1 MCRQSSTRWTPTS
14 DQIRILKVLYYNNGV
29 RSPNAE
35 QIQKISARLRQ
46 YDKIEEEGNLVKE
59 ENLNCNAYCVLS
71 CFNALNHCA
80 PRRPSS
86 KQLHK

>member
-1 MCRQSSTRWTPTS
+1 MEVVELDDKLSVVEVDSSDSESETLVQIPLQFVKDYPTLEETS
-14 DQIRILKVLYYNNGV
+14 DA
-29 RSPNAE
+29 P
-35 QIQKISARLRQ
+35 
-46 YDKIEEEGNLVKE
+46 EEGNLVKE